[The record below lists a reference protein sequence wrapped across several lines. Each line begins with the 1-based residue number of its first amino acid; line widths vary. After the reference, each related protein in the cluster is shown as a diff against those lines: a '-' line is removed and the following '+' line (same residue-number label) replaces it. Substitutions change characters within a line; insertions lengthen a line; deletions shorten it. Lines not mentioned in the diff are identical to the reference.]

1 MPMRLSV
8 GLGEEQRGCQP
19 LPATQPPPEC
29 ARSMPHEHAH
39 VCVVQCSVQGACC
52 MSMRLGVG
60 LGLGGEQASRSRISG
75 FKWIGL

>member
-1 MPMRLSV
+1 
-8 GLGEEQRGCQP
+8 
-19 LPATQPPPEC
+19 
-29 ARSMPHEHAH
+29 
-39 VCVVQCSVQGACC
+39 